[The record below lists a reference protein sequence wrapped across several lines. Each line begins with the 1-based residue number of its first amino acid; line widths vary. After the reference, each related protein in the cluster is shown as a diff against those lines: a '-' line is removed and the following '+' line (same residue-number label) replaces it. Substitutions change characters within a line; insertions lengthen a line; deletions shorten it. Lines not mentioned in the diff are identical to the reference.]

1 MSGDGNGQAEIQRLK
16 AQLAALEAR
25 GAGAPPP
32 QAGSAKPQTGLIF
45 VVVVAVIL
53 LLWAAIVVPGRTSV
67 ATGSG
72 APAGGAGQTDAD
84 RFAAAAAAREEQWEY
99 AGASDPMGTGRSD
112 WACRLSVADVSLN
125 SPYPDQRVRLCL
137 RKSTRHGDDIYVTLP
152 EGGQFICRVYNGCTV
167 RVRFDDGPATA
178 WTALEASDGSS
189 NILFLR
195 GASRFF
201 TRVRGTKRVLIEAEF
216 YEAGVQTMEWSTADL
231 HLENLTLGR

>member
-1 MSGDGNGQAEIQRLK
+1 MSGDGNGQAEIQRLR
-16 AQLAALEAR
+16 AELAALEAR
-25 GAGAPPP
+25 QAGASPPP
-32 QAGSAKPQTGLIF
+32 TGSSKPQAGLIF
-45 VVVVAVIL
+45 VVVVAVML
-53 LLWAAIVVPGRTSV
+53 LLWAAIVVPGQT
-67 ATGSG
+67 SG
-72 APAGGAGQTDAD
+72 AAGFVPAGGDAAQTDAE

-112 WACRLSVADVSLN
+112 WACRLSVTDVNLN
-125 SPYPDQRVRLCL
+125 SPYPDQRARLCL

-152 EGGQFICRVYNGCTV
+152 DGGQFICRVYNGCTV